1 MDVEKRASRCGA
13 FVCSLVCLCWAAAP
27 APDSDSCGPAT
38 LSIEREVCVPEDGQL
53 TATVVLR
60 NAAEPIR
67 GGQFFLAYDP
77 LLFEVVAVQAG
88 DAPFTLL
95 VFSDVPVAGL
105 INCAVVVNPLSHPGT
120 SENRVMARI
129 ILRALNGANEPRL
142 WFRPRDVPATTL
154 VTTDGGLRPYTVD
167 GVTARAD
174 LSDFAAF
181 QGCYGGSDTPVP
193 VACRCRFDLDDD
205 EDIDTA
211 DFRLFRWSFTGPPRG
226 ICMSD

>member
-1 MDVEKRASRCGA
+1 MERRASRCGA

-27 APDSDSCGPAT
+27 AADSGSCGPAT
-38 LSIEREVCVPEDGQL
+38 LSIEREGCAPEDGQL

-67 GGQFFLAYDP
+67 GGQFFLAYNP
-77 LLFEVVAVQAG
+77 SLFEVDAVRAG

-95 VFSDVPVAGL
+95 VFSDLSVAGL
-105 INCAVVVNPLSHPGT
+105 VGCAVVVNPITHPGT

-129 ILRALNGANEPRL
+129 ILRALNGADEPQL
-142 WFRPRDVPATTL
+142 WFRPQAVAATTL
-154 VTTDGGLRPYTVD
+154 VTADGGLRPYTVD
-167 GVTARAD
+167 GVAARAD

-205 EDIDTA
+205 EDVDTT